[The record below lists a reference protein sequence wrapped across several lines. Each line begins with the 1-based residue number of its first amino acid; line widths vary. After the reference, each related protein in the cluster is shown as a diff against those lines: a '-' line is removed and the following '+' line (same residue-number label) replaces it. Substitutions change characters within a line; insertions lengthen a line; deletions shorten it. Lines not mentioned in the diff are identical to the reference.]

1 MAAAPPP
8 LAGPDFVRALQD
20 ANQTANSEGILKI
33 QNKLVRWLGYQEF
46 VPREVAAPVPGAP
59 ADEGTVEELVVEWGG
74 GPAAAPA
81 GGTVTFNAMPGK
93 VIDFDGLTAPP
104 KNPSTPFKIDLSDPR
119 VVVLFGLMSTR
130 DNWSRLYEQ
139 RRQLLVERANFPAIL
154 TQADANAKRDQ
165 IINDPSLRALNP
177 SIMPPILILD
187 RLAEIKKVEGDVP
200 KNISSRAK
208 TPWKY
213 DTLQAQIRREL
224 AAIKTAVGS
233 VITLPSPSVYIEKDG
248 KFVSRNQLKSE
259 DLGGS
264 TPGAW
269 GYVSDVVKSTLGF
282 IRRRVE
288 ASELPYMQ
296 RASTPDERMT
306 NQKLRDMI
314 IAGRFPYDPSDPG
327 RAVPYLYKGREPVQL
342 DLLKSQRIEKKME
355 EQGGLSCSPLFTQD
369 EVEQY
374 TSSGMN
380 IARQALPFGAP
391 LGSTGDIGRFL
402 APNNEARGFID
413 RGVPAPGERD
423 PRTGVPAPPAAPAV
437 PAVPVAPPEGSRR
450 LFMNSCANT
459 RACPGRLDCR
469 MISDY

>member
-46 VPREVAAPVPGAP
+46 VPRIVAAPLAGNP
-59 ADEGTVEELVVEWGG
+59 ADEGAVNELVVNWGG
-74 GPAAAPA
+74 ATGG

-93 VIDFDGLTAPP
+93 VIDFDGFTAPP

-119 VVVLFGLMSTR
+119 TIVIFGLMSTR
-130 DNWSRLYEQ
+130 DDWSRLYEE
-139 RRQLLVERANFPAIL
+139 RRKLLVERANFPAIL
-154 TQADANAKRDQ
+154 NQADADAKRDQ

-177 SIMPPILILD
+177 SIMPPQLNLY
-187 RLAEIKKVEGDVP
+187 RLAEIKKSEGDAP

-208 TPWKY
+208 TPYTY
-213 DTLQAQIRREL
+213 DILQAQIRREL

-233 VITLPSPSVYIEKDG
+233 VITLPSPSVYIEKDN
-248 KFVSRNQLKSE
+248 KFVSRYQVKSE

-264 TPGAW
+264 TPGTW
-269 GYVSDVVKSTLGF
+269 GYVGDVVKSTLGF

-327 RAVPYLYKGREPVQL
+327 RAVPYLYKAREPVQL

-355 EQGGLSCSPLFTQD
+355 EQGGLSCNPLFTQD
-369 EVEQY
+369 EIEQY

-380 IARQALPFGAP
+380 LARQALPFGAP

-402 APNNEARGFID
+402 APNNEARAFID

-423 PRTGVPAPPAAPAV
+423 PRTGVPAPGAPAAL
-437 PAVPVAPPEGSRR
+437 AVPVAPPEGSRR

-459 RACPGRLDCR
+459 RACPGRPACR